1 MPSTTYITAP
11 EIARKL
17 GVSAKTIHHWRE
29 AGRMPA
35 PYAKTPPQARA
46 RNTRHVW
53 NRRKINAWI
62 RDNFEIVQY
71 EVET

>member
-1 MPSTTYITAP
+1 
-11 EIARKL
+11 
-17 GVSAKTIHHWRE
+17 
-29 AGRMPA
+29 MPA